1 MSFIT
6 LKNKIKSVLLTIP
19 EIQQVLDYPS
29 QDFQG
34 FPAVVVR
41 TNGNT
46 SSYETTSENDEIY
59 GFSLF
64 LFYPLG

>member
-1 MSFIT
+1 MSFIS

-19 EIQQVLDYPS
+19 EIQQVADYPT
-29 QDFQG
+29 QDFSG

-46 SSYETTSENDEIY
+46 SEYETTH
-59 GFSLF
+59 
-64 LFYPLG
+64 